1 MLPSVLQI
9 AVGSAGLLL
18 VLGSLLSL
26 SRHPHW
32 FVRGWDYPRVQIAVL
47 LVACGAV
54 YVAVDQSWSWYDSL
68 WLLAVGACV
77 LWHLA
82 VITRYTPLWR
92 VQVKRPVRRQS
103 GRTIRMV
110 ISNVEM
116 QNREF
121 DRWREIVLAEDPEL
135 ILAAETDQQWCDEL
149 AKLKDQFPH
158 GVFQPQD
165 NMYGMAL
172 LSKLELIDPKVEFIV
187 DREYP
192 SIHTKIRLPSGDEVW
207 LHGVHPPPP
216 EPIRDKSSRERDAEL
231 VIVGRDWV
239 DRDEA
244 AIIAGDLNDVAWS
257 HSTRLFQRLSGMLDP
272 RIGRGFFNTW
282 DANSWWR
289 RAPLDHVFHTDD
301 FRLIEIRR
309 LQPVGS
315 DHFPMLLHLSYEPEE
330 DSRQAQPAEEGGDR
344 EEAEE
349 MIEEQE
355 SEGGVR
361 TKNKNENP

>member
-1 MLPSVLQI
+1 MVEIVLQI
-9 AVGSAGLLL
+9 IAGTVGLLL

-47 LVACGAV
+47 IAVCGAV
-54 YVAVDQSWSWYDSL
+54 YFAVDQSWSWYD
-68 WLLAVGACV
+68 WVVLLALGACF

-92 VQVKRPVRRQS
+92 VQVKRPKRPQA
-103 GRTIRMV
+103 GRTLRMV
-110 ISNVEM
+110 MSNVQM

-121 DRWREIVLAEDPEL
+121 DRWREVVLAEDPEL
-135 ILAAETDQQWCDEL
+135 ILAVETDQKWCDVLGE
-149 AKLKDQFPH
+149 LKDDFPH
-158 GVFQPQD
+158 TVFQPQD

-172 LSKLELIDPKVEFIV
+172 VSKLELIDPKVEWIV

-192 SIHTKIRLPSGDEVW
+192 SIHTKVRLPSGDQVS

-231 VIVGRDWV
+231 VIVGRDWI
-239 DRDEA
+239 DRDRS

-257 HSTRLFQRLSGMLDP
+257 HTTRLYQRLSGMLDP

-301 FRLIEIRR
+301 FRLMEIKR
-309 LQPVGS
+309 LPHVGS
-315 DHFPMLLHLSYEPEE
+315 DHFPMLVHLSYEPEE
-330 DSRQAQPAEEGGDR
+330 DDRQAQPAEESGDR
-344 EEAEE
+344 EEAQEK
-349 MIEEQE
+349 IENRET
-355 SEGGVR
+355 EGGVR
-361 TKNKNENP
+361 SKPEDEKP